1 MTHPV
6 SEMLTLKTNKKPK
19 HITITMKNQE
29 ENIQETWDNIK
40 IQNLRIIGAEEAN
53 PNSNM
58 QKYFQQ
64 NYRRDFSKSIK
75 V

>member
-6 SEMLTLKTNKKPK
+6 SEMLTLKTNKKLK

-40 IQNLRIIGAEEAN
+40 RQNLRIIGAEGGESKFKRA
-53 PNSNM
+53 
-58 QKYFQQ
+58 KI
-64 NYRRDFSKSIK
+64 FSTKL
-75 V
+75 